1 MPKYQTKPQRSWRYE
16 KVAKA
21 EGEQCLACK
30 IEKGIRRGP
39 PGARLVVEHAD
50 NNPRNWAWSNLHLS
64 CYSHNKR
71 FEELEVHEKISLLR
85 SYGDQLEKE
94 REREGL
100 PTWRTVLKDELPYE
114 GGSPEMIRPTGA
126 WRGAGV
132 TTSTS
137 SSKLK
142 APNLKK
148 NSSPA
153 PPFTRT
159 AASRFRG
166 KTISSNIP
174 RSTPLTWK
182 TSMTTATRLSGSG
195 Q

>member
-16 KVAKA
+16 KVARA

-71 FEELEVHEKISLLR
+71 FEKLEVHEKISLLR

-114 GGSPEMIRPTGA
+114 DGSPEMKANRRMERR
-126 WRGAGV
+126 WCYYV
-132 TTSTS
+132 NELLK
-137 SSKLK
+137 SKGSE
-142 APNLKK
+142 LKK
-148 NSSPA
+148 G
-153 PPFTRT
+153 TRRRRRLLR
-159 AASRFRG
+159 ALQHPGIAGKLSRQIYRAQ
-166 KTISSNIP
+166 
-174 RSTPLTWK
+174 RPLHGGL
-182 TSMTTATRLSGSG
+182 R
-195 Q
+195 